1 MGDHGVLRDLGE
13 TLRGVLW
20 EAFEGTG
27 LISNENE
34 INLEDPK
41 ESPGKELK
49 IFMFGVQEQTEM
61 RNLPPVVADGAAGKR
76 DYTVRPAP
84 TYLTVDLLIVPS
96 KQNAP
101 DNLEVAGKVLEIF
114 YDRPVIRGPFLRGE
128 GLAGSDAELRVLLHP
143 ISLDDLTK
151 LWSSFPDTKFKLSLC
166 YRVYNV
172 PLDSRRAEPAA
183 AVKSIESGYGEG
195 VKKKTEP

>member
-1 MGDHGVLRDLGE
+1 MGDHGVLRDLGV

-20 EAFEGTG
+20 EAFNDTG

-34 INLEDPK
+34 IDLEDPK

-49 IFMFGVQEQTEM
+49 IFIFGVQEQTEM
-61 RNLPPVVADGAAGKR
+61 RNLPPAVADGGGR
-76 DYTVRPAP
+76 DYVVTPAP
-84 TYLTVDLLIVPS
+84 MFLMVDLLIIPS
-96 KQNAP
+96 KQKAP
-101 DNLEVAGKVLEIF
+101 DNLEVAGKVLEMF
-114 YDRPVIRGPFLRGE
+114 YDRPVIRGPLLRR

-151 LWSSFPDTKFKLSLC
+151 LWSSFPDTKFRLSLC

-172 PLDSRRAEPAA
+172 PLDSRRAEPAV
-183 AVKSIESGYGEG
+183 AVKSIESEYGEG
-195 VKKKTEP
+195 VKKETEP